1 MAIYFSDREQAAQQ
15 LAVLLAKHKGP
26 QTLVLAIPR
35 GGVPIGSVLA
45 HQLGAPLDL
54 LMAKKIG
61 YPGNPEFAVAAVCEN
76 ESVLQAPQ
84 EVSREYID
92 HQREKI
98 KQELQERYRTLTRR
112 EQPVST
118 TKRNVIITDDGIA
131 TGCTM
136 LAAVRAIR
144 KQRPAA
150 VIVATPVCSHEA
162 RIRLKPEV
170 DELISCYYPDPFVG
184 VGRFYRQFEQ
194 VTDQEV
200 REMLLTTIPSIKP
213 ASSP

>member
-54 LMAKKIG
+54 LMA
-61 YPGNPEFAVAAVCEN
+61 
-76 ESVLQAPQ
+76 
-84 EVSREYID
+84 
-92 HQREKI
+92 
-98 KQELQERYRTLTRR
+98 
-112 EQPVST
+112 
-118 TKRNVIITDDGIA
+118 
-131 TGCTM
+131 
-136 LAAVRAIR
+136 AVRAVR
-144 KQRPAA
+144 RQLPAA

-170 DELISCYYPDPFVG
+170 DELISCYYPDPFIG

-194 VTDQEV
+194 VTDPEV
-200 REMLLTTIPSIKP
+200 RDILLTTISSIKP
-213 ASSP
+213 ASSS